1 MQRGKINMWYTIC
14 VCYPIDLVDEG
25 VGQPSE
31 TNEVE
36 LIGGPLDGLVLDF
49 SGDEDVWT
57 VPGMM
62 PGMVPGLPSSKGVD
76 WGLHV
81 YTGHCHGRQIVFSL
95 FVCACTIAR
104 PGSN

>member
-81 YTGHCHGRQIVFSL
+81 Y
-95 FVCACTIAR
+95 AR
-104 PGSN
+104 RRKSCDKMYHVGVTKKRAA